1 MLREHDLEIRVRYQE
16 TDAQGVVHHA
26 NYLTWFES
34 GRVELLRA
42 CGHSYRALEDD
53 GLMLV
58 VAEANLKYF
67 LPARF
72 DDLIRLTTRTLS
84 TRGARIR
91 HEYRLVRGDE
101 LLMTGTTSVACIDR
115 NGRVRRLPDWLLLPG
130 EASE

>member
-1 MLREHDLEIRVRYQE
+1 MVREHQIELRVRYQE

-58 VAEANLKYF
+58 VAEANIRYY

-72 DDLIRLTTRTLS
+72 DDLVRLSTRTVS
-84 TRGARIR
+84 TRGARIC
-91 HEYRLVRGDE
+91 HEYRVERGDE
-101 LLMTGTTSVACIDR
+101 LLATATTTVACIDR
-115 NGRVRRLPDWLLLPG
+115 NGRVRRLPAWLLLPG
-130 EASE
+130 ESTE